1 MQARD
6 RKLAKYTMGIDKP
19 TGLCYN
25 FPGHLHRP
33 ARVRRKEPTMPK
45 LDPVKLS
52 PAFKDYLWGGT
63 RLKAEFNKQSDLDR
77 VAESWELSAHRDG
90 QSTVA
95 TGDCQG
101 LALTA
106 YLEVIGKEALGTN
119 CQKYDYFPLLI
130 KLIDAKGDL
139 SVQVHP
145 SDEYAL
151 THEGEYGKTEM
162 WYILDCDEGA
172 SLYYGF
178 SRDMTREEYETA
190 IRDGRLTDILNRVPV
205 KRGDVFFIPAG
216 TVHAIGAGIL
226 ICEIQQNS
234 NTTYRVY
241 DYNRRDKNGNLRPLH
256 VEKALEVSCLQKSPP
271 LPEIP
276 DGADVTLTSCGYFEV
291 NRQRVDGNGTISVN
305 RDSFASLVVTEGQGS
320 LLFDGGALDFTK
332 GDSLFIPAQ
341 DRVFDLIGTC
351 ELIVSRVN

>member
-1 MQARD
+1 M
-6 RKLAKYTMGIDKP
+6 T
-19 TGLCYN
+19 
-25 FPGHLHRP
+25 HLS
-33 ARVRRKEPTMPK
+33 
-45 LDPVKLS
+45 PVKLS
-52 PAFKDYLWGGT
+52 PAFKDYLWGGE
-63 RLKAEFNKQSDLDR
+63 RLKTEFNKNTDMTPL
-77 VAESWELSAHRDG
+77 AESWELSAHKDG
-90 QSTVA
+90 QSIVT
-95 TGDCQG
+95 TGDFKG
-101 LALTA
+101 LTLTD
-106 YLEVIGKEALGTN
+106 YITTIGKDALGAA
-119 CQKYDYFPLLI
+119 CEKYDYFPLLI

-172 SLYYGF
+172 ALYYGF
-178 SRDMTREEYETA
+178 KEDTTREEYEAA
-190 IRDGRLTDILNRVPV
+190 IKEGRLTDILNRVPV

-256 VEKALEVSCLQKSPP
+256 VEKALAVSDLKKSPA

-276 DGADVTLTSCGYFEV
+276 DGENVLLAECGYFEV
-291 NRQRVDGNGTISVN
+291 RRLRFAGEGTVTATAK
-305 RDSFASLVVTEGQGS
+305 SFTALTVTEGEGTLS
-320 LLFDGGALDFTK
+320 DGESILSFRK
-332 GDSLFIPAQ
+332 GDTLFIPAQ
-341 DRVFDLIGTC
+341 ETPFTVKGNC
-351 ELIVSRVN
+351 EMILSRAN